1 MGRALGGASVV
12 ALICCGLASA
22 SQSADVDQ
30 TADHQRTATPIKHV
44 IVLIGENHSFDNIYA
59 TFVPHS
65 GDKVKNLLS
74 QGIVNAD
81 GSPGPHF
88 DLAKQFKQVPVNGKF
103 RQTYF
108 IGLNAN
114 EKTPYN
120 TLPVPGQ
127 TFAPATPIDVNTF
140 AKNFPQAPITGERS
154 PRAARAVA
162 RCRRPPSPHHRRHR
176 PHARS
181 GAVPAAAGERYR
193 HAHRQFR
200 SFEERPLPA
209 HRTQGPLRLL
219 HRRQHASPL

>member
-1 MGRALGGASVV
+1 MSLRDLPRPMGRALGGASVV

-120 TLPVPGQ
+120 TR
-127 TFAPATPIDVNTF
+127 
-140 AKNFPQAPITGERS
+140 RS
-154 PRAARAVA
+154 AAR
-162 RCRRPPSPHHRRHR
+162 RTLSSRSSSRRSMPTTSISSPPAPPASR
-176 PHARS
+176 PIRS
-181 GAVPAAAGERYR
+181 
-193 HAHRQFR
+193 R
-200 SFEERPLPA
+200 SRSSW
-209 HRTQGPLRLL
+209 RKISTR
-219 HRRQHASPL
+219 ASPISII